1 MKRFKK
7 AIRSE
12 MDVEFFACVHSM
24 SMIAVLG
31 FELFLYGIKSISYVT
46 IFQIFVM
53 AYIVSWFQKMLFI
66 KERMYSKKEYI
77 IRSVLWNIGPIIITI
92 ITGSL
97 FNWYNGLP
105 KWISIV
111 FIIVMLIYYVMVWG
125 AIQVFYKDESEE
137 LNNMLSKYK
146 ENYSRG
152 KDENEHN

>member
-1 MKRFKK
+1 
-7 AIRSE
+7 

-31 FELFLYGIKSISYVT
+31 FELFLYGIRGMSYLT

-53 AYIVSWFQKMLFI
+53 SHVISWFQKILFI
-66 KERMYSKKEYI
+66 KGRVYSKKEYI

-97 FNWYNGLP
+97 FNWYNGFP
-105 KWISIV
+105 KWIGIV

-146 ENYSRG
+146 KNYLRG
-152 KDENEHN
+152 EE